1 MTRREANFVWG
12 NHKLIVQ
19 LNEGTHW
26 FWRANI
32 DAHGTT
38 ANNIAMSYPGR
49 WKTSVILDDK
59 GNLGQWTRVSTIPKA
74 VADATLRSSK

>member
-1 MTRREANFVWG
+1 MTRREGNFVWG
-12 NHKLIVQ
+12 NHKLIVE

-26 FWRANI
+26 FWCADV

-38 ANNIAMSYPGR
+38 TNNVAMSYPGK
-49 WKTSVILDDK
+49 WKASAICDDED
-59 GNLGQWTRVSTIPKA
+59 GIGQWTRVSTIPKA